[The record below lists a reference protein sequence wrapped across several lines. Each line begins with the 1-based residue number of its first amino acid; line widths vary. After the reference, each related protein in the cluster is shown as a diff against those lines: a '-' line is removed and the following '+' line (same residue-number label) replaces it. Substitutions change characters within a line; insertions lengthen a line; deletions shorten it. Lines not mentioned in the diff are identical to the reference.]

1 MLGRLL
7 STRRATCRGDVVTD
21 KARVTWRDLAD
32 ARVALML
39 AFGYSAGLPLLLVFG
54 TLSAWLR
61 ESGVAVTTIGLFSWL
76 ALAYSFKFLWSPLVD
91 AFDVPVLSRLVGRR
105 RAWMLASQTLVA
117 LGLVGVGFSDP
128 GANIAVTAAFTFL
141 VAFGSATQDVVVD
154 GWRIDAAP
162 TSRQGI
168 MAAAYQLGYRLA
180 LICAGA
186 GALYLAEFV
195 NWRAA
200 YLSMAALMSVGMVA
214 SLLAPVVDRAPGLP
228 DGRTSAP
235 QAFDFSKAIVAPLA
249 DLYGR
254 KGAMLIPILALVA
267 LYRLPDFVAGVMANP
282 LYIDL
287 GFSKTDIANVSKL
300 YGVWVGM
307 VGAFVGGLLVPKLGL
322 RVTLLIGAMAGAGSN
337 LMFSWLA
344 LEGAKLELLILAI
357 SIDNFSASFAG
368 TALIAYMSGLTAPG
382 FAATQYALLS
392 SLYAL
397 PGKLVGGISGFI
409 VASFGYATFFTLTAA
424 VGIPVVLLCLL
435 VARWS
440 ADEDADR
447 EEQPSGAAPEAAAAR
462 AG

>member
-1 MLGRLL
+1 
-7 STRRATCRGDVVTD
+7 VPD
-21 KARVTWRDLAD
+21 KARIGWRDLAD
-32 ARVALML
+32 GRVALML

-61 ESGVAVTTIGLFSWL
+61 ESGVPVTTIGLFSWL

-105 RAWMLASQTLVA
+105 RAWMMVCQVVVA
-117 LGLVGVGFSDP
+117 IGLVGVGFSDP
-128 GANIAVTAAFTFL
+128 ATNITVTAAFTFL
-141 VAFGSATQDVVVD
+141 VASGSATQDVVVD

-162 TSRQGI
+162 TSQQGI

-186 GALYLAEFV
+186 GALYIAEFV
-195 NWRAA
+195 DWRAA
-200 YLSMAALMSVGMVA
+200 YVSMAALMGVGLVA
-214 SLLAPVVDRAPGLP
+214 SLLAPVVDRPPRAESREP
-228 DGRTSAP
+228 DGSVK
-235 QAFDFSKAIVAPLA
+235 AFSFAEAIRAPLA

-254 KGAMLIPILALVA
+254 KGALLIPILALVA

-287 GFSKTDIANVSKL
+287 GFSKAEIASVSKL

-307 VGAFVGGLLVPKLGL
+307 IGAFVGGLLVPKLGL
-322 RVTLLIGAMAGAGSN
+322 RVTLLVGAVAGAGSN

-344 LEGAKLELLILAI
+344 FEGAKLELLILAI
-357 SIDNFSASFAG
+357 SIDNFSGSFAG
-368 TALIAYMSGLTAPG
+368 TALIAYMSGLTGPG

-397 PGKLVGGISGFI
+397 PGKLVGGISGFA
-409 VASFGYATFFTLTAA
+409 VASFGYAVFFALTAA
-424 VGIPVVLLCLL
+424 VGIPVVLLCLWIGRL
-435 VARWS
+435 S
-440 ADEDADR
+440 ASDEEEKAD
-447 EEQPSGAAPEAAAAR
+447 PAVPAEAIAAR
-462 AG
+462 SG